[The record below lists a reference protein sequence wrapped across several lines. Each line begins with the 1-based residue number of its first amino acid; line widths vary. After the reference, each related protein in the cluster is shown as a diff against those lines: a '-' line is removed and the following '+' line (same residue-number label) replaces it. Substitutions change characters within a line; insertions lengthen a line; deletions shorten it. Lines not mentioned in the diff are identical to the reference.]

1 MTPAQLATAR
11 IKGHLLGLVIIALAV
26 YLTYKT
32 GAIAYV
38 IAAGILY
45 ILINAWF
52 VISKGRA
59 IDRAQREKN
68 LQQNTS
74 ESKEA

>member
-32 GAIAYV
+32 GAISYV
-38 IAAGILY
+38 IAAGIFY

-68 LQQNTS
+68 QMSNG
-74 ESKEA
+74 